1 MAFAFPPHSNNKS
14 SKFHSYESTKSAI
27 NESLKQFTD
36 FTNAINEVCNQAN
49 VFGRSL
55 QSLEDMSVP
64 EIIGSDQVQKVPS
77 HRMKNNGLLQ
87 DSLDTFSK

>member
-1 MAFAFPPHSNNKS
+1 MAFAFHSNNK
-14 SKFHSYESTKSAI
+14 SKFHSYENTKSAI

-55 QSLEDMSVP
+55 QTLEEMCVP
-64 EIIGSDQVQKVPS
+64 EIIGSEQVQKIPS
-77 HRMKNNGLLQ
+77 NRMKNSGLLL

>member
-1 MAFAFPPHSNNKS
+1 MAFAFPPHPNNKS
-14 SKFHSYESTKSAI
+14 SKFQSYESTKSAI
-27 NESLKQFTD
+27 HESLKQFTD

-55 QSLEDMSVP
+55 QVLEDMSVP
-64 EIIGSDQVQKVPS
+64 EIIGSDQIPKVPS
-77 HRMKNNGLLQ
+77 NRMKNSGLLL